1 MKSRIKNITKKVS
14 GQGFQI
20 LAAKIEKPSNNQKQI
35 KNKKPKTA
43 I

>member
-1 MKSRIKNITKKVS
+1 MKSRIKDITKECK
-14 GQGFQI
+14 GIGFQI
-20 LAAKIEKPSNNQKQI
+20 LAAKIEKPSNNKKQI